1 MPAVNAYM
9 CKEGVSGAES
19 EWSKEEHGMTEST
32 ASTGQIIE
40 TTLQEFFHDSLHGA
54 LSRQQVDAQPE
65 TASYLVNLLVSFLR
79 TERLYEPNE
88 DGAEFRPLALRYGDT
103 LKSLRPEWRAR
114 ALRNLGDV
122 ALFVAGVFAESFNRK
137 LVDVDY
143 YACMGGVA
151 YARLA
156 DSLRASTS
164 GRPFSGLFE
173 ELAAKFTDFADVLGE
188 VAEHPEVRHHQD
200 VLRLYERWLKTGSRR
215 AAARLRALGIEP
227 NATLSRVSH

>member
-1 MPAVNAYM
+1 MIGNALSP
-9 CKEGVSGAES
+9 GL
-19 EWSKEEHGMTEST
+19 
-32 ASTGQIIE
+32 IIE
-40 TTLQEFFHDSLHGA
+40 TSLQNFFHDSMHTTLA
-54 LSRQQVDAQPE
+54 RQQVEAQPE
-65 TASYLVNLLVSFLR
+65 TASYLVNLLVSFLH
-79 TERLYEPNE
+79 TARLYEPNE
-88 DGAEFRPLALRYGDT
+88 GGLEFRPLALRYGDI
-103 LKSLRPEWRAR
+103 LKGLRPERRAR

-143 YACMGGVA
+143 YASMGGVA

-200 VLRLYERWLKTGSRR
+200 VLRLYERWLKTGSRC

-227 NATLSRVSH
+227 NTTLSRASH